1 MMNSQE
7 ISIPVKLRL
16 TMPGKLKG
24 MRRRLENIEKLRRFE
39 STVDTSSDEQDVIQ
53 ARATGP
59 CLEEGIVGRDKDK
72 AELMK
77 LLQEDCKHAII
88 PIYGFGGLGKTTLA
102 QMVFD
107 DSTTKRDFDICVWV
121 YVSTKFSNE
130 KIGRSII
137 SQVDEQGNQYDLP
150 SVQKRVEMILSG
162 KKYLVVLDDLW
173 QENTS
178 NLNQLKAML
187 KGGAPGSKIIVTT
200 RSEQVAKRMNRELPF
215 KLDALPYDDC
225 LKLFKDKAFPNGS
238 EESDAFVK
246 VGEKIVQKC
255 GGVPLA
261 VKSLGDRLLDMPLHK
276 WEETLKSELWEGERD
291 PTTATAATAVLPSL
305 KISYSYMPY
314 YLRPCFVY
322 FSAFPKGFVVEK
334 RDLIHRW
341 IALGFVSTADRAQE
355 YLQELRQRSF
365 LEATSA
371 STSVSYM
378 HTHRLSTLTLF
389 FLVLYCAVI

>member
-1 MMNSQE
+1 MAGVGELLASAALKQVSGMLGTAIWKAVASQLKLGDDLNALKDTVDSIHE
-7 ISIPVKLRL
+7 GMVKLEKRLMKDGDVRVWMRELKAAAYDMEDMIMEFEGDILRNRDGSSPRAISIPVKLRL
-16 TMPGKLKG
+16 TMPGKLKD
-24 MRRRLENIEKLRRFE
+24 MKRRLENIEKLRRFDLMA
-39 STVDTSSDEQDVIQ
+39 DTSSDDQDMIQ
-53 ARATGP
+53 MRATGP

-137 SQVDEQGNQYDLP
+137 SQVDEQGDQYDLP

-162 KKYLVVLDDLW
+162 EKYLVVLDDLW
-173 QENTS
+173 EENTS

-187 KGGAPGSKIIVTT
+187 KGG
-200 RSEQVAKRMNRELPF
+200 QHLDQKREITHQ
-215 KLDALPYDDC
+215 
-225 LKLFKDKAFPNGS
+225 LFKDKAFPNGS
-238 EESDAFVK
+238 EESDEFVK

-261 VKSLGDRLLDMPLHK
+261 VKSLGDRLLDMPLRK
-276 WEETLKSELWEGERD
+276 WEETLKSELWEGE
-291 PTTATAATAVLPSL
+291 
-305 KISYSYMPY
+305 
-314 YLRPCFVY
+314 
-322 FSAFPKGFVVEK
+322 
-334 RDLIHRW
+334 H
-341 IALGFVSTADRAQE
+341 RAQE

-371 STSVSYM
+371 STSHDPYP
-378 HTHRLSTLTLF
+378 TF
-389 FLVLYCAVI
+389 EG